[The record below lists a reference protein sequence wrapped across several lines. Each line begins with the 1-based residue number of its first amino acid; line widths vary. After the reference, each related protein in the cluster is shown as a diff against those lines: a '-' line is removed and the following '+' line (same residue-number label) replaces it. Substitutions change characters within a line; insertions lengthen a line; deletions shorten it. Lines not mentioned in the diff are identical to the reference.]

1 MKKTLLIAAFL
12 GCAVSLPAQESQSL
26 YNILKLPVSAHA
38 TALGGKNISLAED
51 DATLIFQNP
60 ALLGN
65 VSNRTLGLNYMTY
78 PGDCKV
84 GSASYSFFAND
95 RSSVSVAAQLMDYG
109 SMMEADAS
117 GIVSGTFS
125 AKDIVLS
132 GTYSYELSDYF
143 LGGVTL
149 RGIYSKYAE
158 YSAFSVGVDLGLN
171 YYDADTDLSVS
182 LVAQNL
188 GGQLK
193 AFADKRYKLPTDF
206 QLGFT
211 KRLEQ
216 APIRFSV
223 TMTDLFHWKSSYFY
237 YVPNVTEGEE
247 DAEETKVSFG
257 KRLINHFN
265 VGVEFLPSDNI
276 WIAAGYNFRRAY
288 EMKVLGKSHG
298 AGWSFGGGL
307 IVKRFKLGI
316 SYAKL
321 HISNA
326 SLLYNIAYSF

>member
-1 MKKTLLIAAFL
+1 MKKTLLAVAFL
-12 GCAVSLPAQESQSL
+12 GCASHFWAQDSQSL

-51 DATLIFQNP
+51 DASLVFQNP

-65 VSNRTLGLNYMTY
+65 VSDRTLNLNYMTY

-84 GSASYSFFAND
+84 GSASYSFFTGG
-95 RSSVSVAAQLMDYG
+95 RSSVAVAAQLMDYG
-109 SMMEADAS
+109 SMTEADAS

-125 AKDIVLS
+125 AKDMVFS
-132 GTYSYELSDYF
+132 GTYSYELSDCF

-149 RGIYSKYAE
+149 RGIYSKYAD
-158 YSAFSVGVDLGLN
+158 YSAFAVGVDLGLN
-171 YYDADTDLSVS
+171 YYDGERELSLS

-193 AFADKRYKLPTDF
+193 SFVDKHYKLPADF
-206 QLGFT
+206 QIGLT
-211 KRLEQ
+211 KRLEN
-216 APIRFSV
+216 APIRFSL
-223 TMTDLFHWKSSYFY
+223 TMTDLFHWKNSSYY
-237 YVPNVTEGEE
+237 YVPNVSEGEE
-247 DAEETKVSFG
+247 DAEDRKVSFG
-257 KRLINHFN
+257 KRFINHFN
-265 VGVEFLPSDNI
+265 VGVEFLPSDYI

-298 AGWSFGGGL
+298 AGWSFGGGFFM
-307 IVKRFKLGI
+307 KRFKLGI

-321 HISNA
+321 HVSSS
-326 SLLYNIAYSF
+326 SLLYNVAYSF

>member
-1 MKKTLLIAAFL
+1 MKKTLLVAAFFACVSYL
-12 GCAVSLPAQESQSL
+12 GAQESQSL

-38 TALGGKNISLAED
+38 MALGGKNISLAED
-51 DATLIFQNP
+51 DPTLVFQNP

-84 GSASYSFFAND
+84 ASASYSFFSGA
-95 RSSVSVAAQLMDYG
+95 RSSVAVAGQLLDYG
-109 SMMEADAS
+109 SMTEADAS

-132 GTYSYELSDYF
+132 GTYSYELSDCF

-149 RGIYSKYAE
+149 RGIYSNYAD
-158 YSAFSVGVDLGLN
+158 YSAFAVGVDLGLN
-171 YYDADTDLSVS
+171 YYDGDRDLSLS

-193 AFADKRYKLPTDF
+193 TFVDKHYKLPTDF
-206 QLGFT
+206 QIGFT
-211 KRLEQ
+211 KRLEM

-223 TMTDLFHWKSSYFY
+223 TMTDLFHWKSSYYY
-237 YVPNVTEGEE
+237 YVPNVSEGEE
-247 DAEETKVSFG
+247 DAEDSKVSFG
-257 KRLINHFN
+257 KRFINHFN
-265 VGVEFLPSDNI
+265 VGVEFLPGENI

-307 IVKRFKLGI
+307 LIKRFKMGI

-321 HISNA
+321 HVSSS
-326 SLLYNIAYSF
+326 SLLYNVAYNF